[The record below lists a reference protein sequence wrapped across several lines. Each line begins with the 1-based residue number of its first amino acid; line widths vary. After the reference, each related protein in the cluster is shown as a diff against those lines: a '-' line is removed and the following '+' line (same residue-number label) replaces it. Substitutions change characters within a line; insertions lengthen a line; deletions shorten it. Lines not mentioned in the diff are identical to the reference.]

1 MKKTIAAV
9 AALAV
14 LAVAAVPAEAAKGV
28 KYKGKSDAGLPIH
41 FTLKKKRLYDMNSGI
56 RVTCL
61 PIQGGGTRMT
71 GADTF
76 GYSGYVPLSG
86 KPQKFTFMKTPAF
99 YWNEVTTNHTLTS
112 KLNRRTKAITGTY
125 RIQYEYLV
133 PKFTPGTFSI
143 YSCLGA
149 GKFKAKPV
157 KR

>member
-1 MKKTIAAV
+1 VKQTA

-14 LAVAAVPAEAAKGV
+14 LAAPAATAAKGV
-28 KYKGKSDAGLPIH
+28 KYKGKPDAGLPIH
-41 FTLKKKRLYDMNSGI
+41 FTLKNKRLYDMNSGI

-61 PIQGGGTRMT
+61 PIQGGGTPMT

-76 GYSGYVPLSG
+76 SYSGYVPLS
-86 KPQKFTFMKTPAF
+86 KKAQDFAFMKKPAF
-99 YWNEVTTNHTLTS
+99 YWNEVTTKHTLAS

-125 RIQYEYLV
+125 RIQEYLV
-133 PKFTPGTFSI
+133 SKFTPGTRTFSI

-149 GKFKAKPV
+149 GKFRAKPV